1 MSDAVSAPQE
11 TQYIDI
17 TPSWSGVVPI
27 IVAGLRSND
36 ADVAG
41 LMIELYRMAGL
52 ADLAN
57 QFLPKFYAQGD
68 ILSCGANPKERRS
81 WIEARSQYEDA
92 RRELDKRIKR
102 MEQTQSGAD

>member
-11 TQYIDI
+11 TQYID
-17 TPSWSGVVPI
+17 WSGVVPI

-41 LMIELYRMAGL
+41 LMIEVYRMAGL

-68 ILSCGANPKERRS
+68 ILSEGTPQLGRSPQSVRGRLQGARQ
-81 WIEARSQYEDA
+81 AHQA
-92 RRELDKRIKR
+92 H
-102 MEQTQSGAD
+102 GADAERC